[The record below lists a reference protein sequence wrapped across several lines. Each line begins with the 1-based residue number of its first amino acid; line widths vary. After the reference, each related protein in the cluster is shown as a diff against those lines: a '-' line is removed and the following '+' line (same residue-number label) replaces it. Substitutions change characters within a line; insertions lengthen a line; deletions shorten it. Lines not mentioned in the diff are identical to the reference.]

1 MSRSSSVFFWYIW
14 PLRCFPF
21 ALIMEGDDTLAGPKA
36 YPVVNCRH
44 KSFPWDAPILPNKAY
59 NISPFCPTECPRPS
73 KSGQI
78 LDASCRCKAFLNLRD
93 SWSICLQRRCHL
105 ALRYPGESHPHHRTL
120 GLVTPFCIK
129 PMTCGQNST
138 NSLGS
143 DIILDALAV
152 IQGAR
157 VVVVLLMLERGMS
170 KRVQTLVTILYLL
183 GSQDPKDYVRH
194 SDSVWSTES
203 PNQKT

>member
-1 MSRSSSVFFWYIW
+1 
-14 PLRCFPF
+14 
-21 ALIMEGDDTLAGPKA
+21 
-36 YPVVNCRH
+36 
-44 KSFPWDAPILPNKAY
+44 
-59 NISPFCPTECPRPS
+59 
-73 KSGQI
+73 
-78 LDASCRCKAFLNLRD
+78 
-93 SWSICLQRRCHL
+93 
-105 ALRYPGESHPHHRTL
+105 
-120 GLVTPFCIK
+120 
-129 PMTCGQNST
+129 MTCGQNST

-194 SDSVWSTES
+194 SDSV
-203 PNQKT
+203 